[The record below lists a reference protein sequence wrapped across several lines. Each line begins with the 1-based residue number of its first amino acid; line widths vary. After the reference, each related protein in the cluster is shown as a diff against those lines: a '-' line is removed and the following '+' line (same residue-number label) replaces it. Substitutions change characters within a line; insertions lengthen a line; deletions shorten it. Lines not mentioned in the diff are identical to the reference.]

1 MSNNL
6 DGVKTTIVA
15 SRTEQTTLIAA
26 AMRRSLPFIEERV
39 AQRLAEVSLDV
50 LAGSSCA
57 LPSATTIGSWWFD
70 SVETVKYKCLF
81 GSTAVEHMLRTTIA
95 PILAAQAAE
104 VAELR
109 AIDAQYRSAR
119 AACVEARI
127 PVEPLLQDMV
137 DALVK
142 QRNEALV
149 RVVELEKETSKPIA
163 DKDALETYRELLKPF
178 RRDGELAIQT
188 LRRIVDIANDWR
200 QDGGVWKKR
209 MGNVELT
216 AGRDVTL
223 HRPLFLASVQYAYTS
238 VNVCNIASIE
248 DAKSIAVQVAK
259 EHFAAHIG
267 ATQ

>member
-1 MSNNL
+1 
-6 DGVKTTIVA
+6 
-15 SRTEQTTLIAA
+15 
-26 AMRRSLPFIEERV
+26 
-39 AQRLAEVSLDV
+39 
-50 LAGSSCA
+50 
-57 LPSATTIGSWWFD
+57 
-70 SVETVKYKCLF
+70 
-81 GSTAVEHMLRTTIA
+81 
-95 PILAAQAAE
+95 
-104 VAELR
+104 
-109 AIDAQYRSAR
+109 
-119 AACVEARI
+119 
-127 PVEPLLQDMV
+127 MV

-142 QRNEALV
+142 QRDDAQA
-149 RVVELEKETSKPIA
+149 RVVELEKETSKSVA

-223 HRPLFLASVQYAYTS
+223 HRPSFLASVQHGYKTM
-238 VNVCNIASIE
+238 NVCNIASIE